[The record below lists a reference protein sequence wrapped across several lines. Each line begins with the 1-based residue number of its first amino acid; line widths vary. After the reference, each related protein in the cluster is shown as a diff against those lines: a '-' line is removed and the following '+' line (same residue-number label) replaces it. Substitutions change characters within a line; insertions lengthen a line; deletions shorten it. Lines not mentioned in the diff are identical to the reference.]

1 MGICAVAWC
10 PHVGQVIV
18 EISIMALR
26 GDAAPPQWLRETKP
40 MKDDAAISSMST
52 NFQLAHKFWM
62 LFGHQRAAR
71 FRMEVVKKFIA
82 ARSQRSDP
90 NDAFTVSRHNFFHA
104 QADALEFH
112 RR

>member
-1 MGICAVAWC
+1 
-10 PHVGQVIV
+10 
-18 EISIMALR
+18 
-26 GDAAPPQWLRETKP
+26 

-62 LFGHQRAAR
+62 LFGDQRTAR